1 MVMECLAVE
10 VGALPG
16 AQYPIADSGVS
27 HASCVGYFFFY
38 IARVCTTRSTN
49 FPGLTSRMAFNQK
62 APPCSRADFSPIGR
76 KPLSMVPLPQDRSWV
91 RLC

>member
-27 HASCVGYFFFY
+27 HASCVGYFFFLHCESMHDAVDKLPR
-38 IARVCTTRSTN
+38 IDLQD
-49 FPGLTSRMAFNQK
+49 GL
-62 APPCSRADFSPIGR
+62 
-76 KPLSMVPLPQDRSWV
+76 
-91 RLC
+91 